1 MIWGNVLVEP
11 SHGHILERISWFLTV
26 LLPRHLWASSLSAAG
41 DSSCTLLMTD
51 PKGQTNVQDTRGRGS
66 HHLLLVKGRK
76 CDQFN
81 LQGQ

>member
-11 SHGHILERISWFLTV
+11 SHGHILERIGWFLTV
-26 LLPRHLWASSLSAAG
+26 LLPRRLWASSLSAAG

-51 PKGQTNVQDTRGRGS
+51 PEGRTTVHDMRGRGA

-76 CDQFN
+76 CDQLN

>member
-11 SHGHILERISWFLTV
+11 SCGHTLERIGWFLTV
-26 LLPRHLWASSLSAAG
+26 LLPRRLWASSLSAAG

-51 PKGQTNVQDTRGRGS
+51 PEGRTTVRDMKGRGL
-66 HHLLLVKGRK
+66 HHLLLVKGSK
-76 CDQFN
+76 WDQSN